1 MTTARSRAI
10 PLRTLQSSGRRR
22 RTVTLQKTLRK
33 SFQPFAPLEV
43 TLAFFDQSPEYY
55 ILSPFTRPTQQW
67 LPSEAKIKMSRQR
80 SSIDSLRRSVQFFI
94 RLLEEVFLQYVTPL
108 ITIHPTATWISA
120 VRL

>member
-1 MTTARSRAI
+1 MTTARSRDI

-22 RTVTLQKTLRK
+22 RAVTLQKILRK
-33 SFQPFAPLEV
+33 SFQPFAPHEV
-43 TLAFFDQSPEYY
+43 TLAFSDQSPEYY

-94 RLLEEVFLQYVTPL
+94 RLLEEIFYNM
-108 ITIHPTATWISA
+108 
-120 VRL
+120 